1 MNDYLLSFLL
11 GIIQGLTEFLPI
23 SSSAHLLIPSQV
35 FGYKDLGLAFDIV
48 VHVGT
53 LAAVIFY
60 FRYEIF
66 SMLKSIFTKKKGFNN
81 EKKLTINLVV
91 ATIPIIIF
99 GLIFKDFID
108 QRLFN
113 TSSIAIANILFAL
126 LLLYAFQSRKS
137 ALNIYKITILS
148 AIFIGLVQCFALI
161 PGASRSGTI
170 ITAALLIG
178 LNIKDASKFAF
189 LLAIPTIIGAL
200 ILLIINL
207 DLSTINTDLLSLS
220 IGFFVSMFVA
230 FLTIRLFLL
239 FVEKIGMLPFI
250 IYRMLLGVVLLII

>member
-1 MNDYLLSFLL
+1 
-11 GIIQGLTEFLPI
+11 
-23 SSSAHLLIPSQV
+23 
-35 FGYKDLGLAFDIV
+35 
-48 VHVGT
+48 
-53 LAAVIFY
+53 
-60 FRYEIF
+60 
-66 SMLKSIFTKKKGFNN
+66 MLQSILTKKQDLNN
-81 EKKLTINLVV
+81 ERILTLNLVI

-148 AIFIGLVQCFALI
+148 AIFIGLIQCFALI

-178 LNIKDASKFAF
+178 LNTKDASKFAF

-200 ILLIINL
+200 ILLIIN
-207 DLSTINTDLLSLS
+207 
-220 IGFFVSMFVA
+220 
-230 FLTIRLFLL
+230 
-239 FVEKIGMLPFI
+239 
-250 IYRMLLGVVLLII
+250 

>member
-11 GIIQGLTEFLPI
+11 GIIQGFTEFLPI

-35 FGYKDLGLAFDIV
+35 FGYQDLGLAFDIV
-48 VHVGT
+48 VHAGT
-53 LAAVIFY
+53 LTAVIFY
-60 FRYEIF
+60 FRCEIF
-66 SMLKSIFTKKKGFNN
+66 TMLQSILTKKQDLNN
-81 EKKLTINLVV
+81 ERILTLNLVI

-137 ALNIYKITILS
+137 TLNIYKITILS

-161 PGASRSGTI
+161 PGASRSGTV

-207 DLSTINTDLLSLS
+207 DLSTINNDLLSLG

-230 FLTIRLFLL
+230 FLTIRFFLL

-250 IYRMLLGVVLLII
+250 IYRMLLGVVLLIM

>member
-11 GIIQGLTEFLPI
+11 GIIQGFTEFLPI

-35 FGYKDLGLAFDIV
+35 FGYQDLGLAFDIV
-48 VHVGT
+48 VHAGT
-53 LAAVIFY
+53 LTAVIFY
-60 FRYEIF
+60 FRCEIF
-66 SMLKSIFTKKKGFNN
+66 TMLQSILTKKQDLNN
-81 EKKLTINLVV
+81 ERILTLNLVI

-99 GLIFKDFID
+99 GFIFKDFID

-113 TSSIAIANILFAL
+113 TSSIGIANILFAL
-126 LLLYAFQSRKS
+126 LLLYAFQSRKL

-161 PGASRSGTI
+161 PGASRSGTV

-207 DLSTINTDLLSLS
+207 DLSTINNDLLSLG

-230 FLTIRLFLL
+230 FLTIRFFLL

-250 IYRMLLGVVLLII
+250 IYRMLLGVVLLIM

>member
-1 MNDYLLSFLL
+1 MYKR
-11 GIIQGLTEFLPI
+11 QI

-48 VHVGT
+48 VHAGT

-66 SMLKSIFTKKKGFNN
+66 SILQSIFTKKKGLNN

-99 GLIFKDFID
+99 GLIFRDFID

-113 TSSIAIANILFAL
+113 SYSIAIANILFAL

-189 LLAIPTIIGAL
+189 LLSL
-200 ILLIINL
+200 IHI
-207 DLSTINTDLLSLS
+207 
-220 IGFFVSMFVA
+220 
-230 FLTIRLFLL
+230 
-239 FVEKIGMLPFI
+239 
-250 IYRMLLGVVLLII
+250 

>member
-48 VHVGT
+48 VHAGT
-53 LAAVIFY
+53 LVAVIFY

-66 SMLKSIFTKKKGFNN
+66 SMLQSIFTKKKGLNK

-91 ATIPIIIF
+91 AAIPIIIF

-108 QRLFN
+108 QRLFK

-126 LLLYAFQSRKS
+126 FLLYAFQSRKS
-137 ALNIYKITILS
+137 ALN
-148 AIFIGLVQCFALI
+148 
-161 PGASRSGTI
+161 
-170 ITAALLIG
+170 
-178 LNIKDASKFAF
+178 
-189 LLAIPTIIGAL
+189 
-200 ILLIINL
+200 
-207 DLSTINTDLLSLS
+207 LSL
-220 IGFFVSMFVA
+220 IH
-230 FLTIRLFLL
+230 I
-239 FVEKIGMLPFI
+239 
-250 IYRMLLGVVLLII
+250 